1 MSFFSHL
8 LSSSSFIIVC
18 SDVHVKDESCQKLAN
33 NMESSDPAVSVAEGN
48 NDLYANLDMLDID
61 PKISENNQER

>member
-18 SDVHVKDESCQKLAN
+18 SDVHVKDESSQKLAN

-48 NDLYANLDMLDID
+48 NDLYANLDMLDIG